1 MYQGDKLLEPNILET
16 GVRDG
21 KNYSIKAYNATTN
34 EDFKIVFSAEG
45 KIDIDDE
52 YKIVYAF
59 VHYKIEEI
67 SLQYILLAV
76 ALIIGIVIGVYFVIV
91 VKRKKRKKNV
101 HREALPSQEC
111 KPKYNVEGLLKKPR
125 KIPVTKN
132 EKHANEEEI
141 RKN

>member
-1 MYQGDKLLEPNILET
+1 MYQGDKFLEPNTLET

-52 YKIVYAF
+52 YKMVYAF

-67 SLQYILLAV
+67 SLEYILLAV
-76 ALIIGIVIGVYFVIV
+76 VLVIVVGIGIYFVIV
-91 VKRKKRKKNV
+91 VKRKK
-101 HREALPSQEC
+101 
-111 KPKYNVEGLLKKPR
+111 EGISRGTTP
-125 KIPVTKN
+125 
-132 EKHANEEEI
+132 
-141 RKN
+141 